1 MTDRAI
7 RPALRLAAPVI
18 AALLAGPAL
27 AQDEA
32 AGSQDPAATESTE
45 SSESTGQ
52 SASDAAPDASLDTVV
67 ATVNGTEITLGHMLM
82 VRGGLPEQ
90 YRQLPDNVLY
100 EGILDQLIQQEV
112 LAQSDMAEETERVTL
127 ALENERRALVA
138 SEAANAMSAELV
150 SEEDVQAAYDA
161 QYAEGGQGEEYN
173 AAHILVETEEEAQEL
188 ISELEGGA
196 DFATLAQERSTGPSG
211 PNGGALGWFSAG
223 QMVAPFEEA
232 VAGLEAGEISEPV
245 QTQFGWHVIK
255 LNEARQAEA
264 PALEEVRPQI
274 EQELQTQA
282 MQTRIQ
288 ELVEAAEVQ
297 KTEDANPAALS
308 RTDLLEN

>member
-7 RPALRLAAPVI
+7 RPALRLATPVI

-32 AGSQDPAATESTE
+32 AGSQDATATESTE
-45 SSESTGQ
+45 Q
-52 SASDAAPDASLDTVV
+52 SASEAAPDASLDTVV

-127 ALENERRALVA
+127 ALDNERRALVA
-138 SEAANAMSAELV
+138 SEAVNAMSADLV
-150 SEEDVQAAYDA
+150 AEEDVQAAYDA
-161 QYAEGGQGEEYN
+161 QYAEGGEGEEYN
-173 AAHILVETEEEAQEL
+173 AAHILVESEEEAQE
-188 ISELEGGA
+188 IVSELEGGA

-211 PNGGALGWFSAG
+211 PNGGSLGWFSAG

-232 VAGLEAGEISEPV
+232 VAELEAGEISDPV

-255 LNEARQAEA
+255 LNETRQKEA
-264 PALEEVRPQI
+264 PSLEEVRPQI
-274 EQELQTQA
+274 EQELQSQA
-282 MQTRIQ
+282 VQARIQ
-288 ELVEAAEVQ
+288 ELVEAAEVE
-297 KTEDANPAALS
+297 KTEGANPAALS

>member
-7 RPALRLAAPVI
+7 RPALRLATPVI

-32 AGSQDPAATESTE
+32 AEGQASTATESTE
-45 SSESTGQ
+45 Q
-52 SASDAAPDASLDTVV
+52 SATEAAPDASLDTVV

-90 YRQLPDNVLY
+90 YRQLPENVLY

-127 ALENERRALVA
+127 ALDNERRALVA
-138 SEAANAMSAELV
+138 SEAVNAMGAELV

-173 AAHILVETEEEAQEL
+173 AAHILVETEEEAQE
-188 ISELEGGA
+188 IVSELEGGA

-232 VAGLEAGEISEPV
+232 VAGLEAGEISDPV
-245 QTQFGWHVIK
+245 QTQFGWHVIQ
-255 LNEARQAEA
+255 LNETRQKEA

-297 KTEDANPAALS
+297 KTEGADPAALS